1 MDNGELVIVP
11 GAAQLGDV
19 ICILSE
25 SISAC
30 ALRPCPDG
38 SWALVSGDCFIF
50 TDHHR
55 LPEEPWC
62 MLGDEYVACNKDRV
76 EEFRLR

>member
-11 GAAQLGDV
+11 GAAQPGDV
-19 ICILSE
+19 ICILAG

-30 ALRPCPDG
+30 ALRPFPDG
-38 SWALVSGDCFIF
+38 SWALISGDCFIF
-50 TDHHR
+50 PDKIR
-55 LPEEPWC
+55 QLIEDYFF
-62 MLGDEYVACNKDRV
+62 LGDEYVACNEDRV